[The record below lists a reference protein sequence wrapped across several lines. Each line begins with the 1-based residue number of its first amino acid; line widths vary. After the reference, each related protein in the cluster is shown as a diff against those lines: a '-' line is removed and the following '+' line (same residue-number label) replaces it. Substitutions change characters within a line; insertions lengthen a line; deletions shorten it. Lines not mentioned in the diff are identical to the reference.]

1 MTIGDILI
9 TLFMI
14 VIFLAMCIAPSK
26 LGGKGIGVKE
36 KPEGPRPP
44 DPKHYPKSKCS
55 CGCDK
60 K

>member
-36 KPEGPRPP
+36 KPQS
-44 DPKHYPKSKCS
+44 KSKCG